1 MKGYAV
7 ILDETRDLFF
17 KIDKHITCDIKP
29 SLFLSALMENKI
41 FTECCPFTMVSC
53 LENVEQNIKF
63 HPEGNVLNH
72 TLMVLDE
79 AASRKDESKNER
91 VLMWSALLHDIGKAP
106 ATKIRNGRITS
117 YNHEKIGSVMAG
129 EFLKV
134 FTDDIVFI
142 KNVTSMVR
150 WHMEALFVIKDLP
163 FSDIKEMLSEVSLD
177 EIALLNLCDRLGRG
191 NMTDEKIDD
200 EMKGIRIFIDKC
212 RNYKYNN

>member
-7 ILDETRDLFF
+7 ILNEARDLFC
-17 KIDKHITCDIKP
+17 KIDRHITCDIKP
-29 SLFLSALMENKI
+29 SLFLSTFMENRI
-41 FTECCPFTMVSC
+41 FTECCPFTMISC
-53 LENVEQNIKF
+53 LEKVEQNIKF
-63 HPEGNVLNH
+63 HPEGNVFNH

-79 AASRKDESKNER
+79 AASRKSDSKNER

-117 YNHEKIGSVMAG
+117 YNHEKIGSVMAV

-134 FTDDIVFI
+134 FTDDMEFI
-142 KNVTSMVR
+142 NNVASMVR

-163 FSDIKEMLSEVSLD
+163 FSNIKKMLDEVSLD

-191 NMTDEKIDD
+191 NMTGEKIDGEIKD
-200 EMKGIRIFIDKC
+200 IRIFIDKC